1 MLTGSEKVEAD
12 SMKIHHDAEK
22 NECILVTV
30 EGRMDAVSAPE
41 FETYLGNLIG
51 EGALK
56 IIVNF
61 EGLDYISSA
70 GLRSVLVIAKK
81 IQSKNGEILVAS
93 LHDTVK
99 EIFEISGFSTII
111 PIHESVDSALE
122 TL

>member
-1 MLTGSEKVEAD
+1 
-12 SMKIHHDAEK
+12 MKIHHGGEK
-22 NECILVTV
+22 KDCILVAV

-41 FETYLGNLIG
+41 FETFLGNLID

-56 IIVNF
+56 IIVDF

-70 GLRSVLVIAKK
+70 GLRSVLVVAKK
-81 IQSKNGEILVAS
+81 IQGKNGEILLTS

-99 EIFEISGFSTII
+99 EIFEISGFDTII

>member
-1 MLTGSEKVEAD
+1 
-12 SMKIHHDAEK
+12 MKIHHMGQKKDYK
-22 NECILVTV
+22 VVGV

-41 FETYLGNLIG
+41 FEEFLNALID

-56 IIVNF
+56 VIVDF

-70 GLRSVLVIAKK
+70 GLRSVLITAKK
-81 IQSKNGEILVAS
+81 IQSKNGSILVVS

-111 PIHESVDSALE
+111 PIHASVDAALE
-122 TL
+122 TA